1 VQTVRVTTTRRM
13 SQNPAVSDAGSLP
26 VPPKTRYARSG
37 DVSIAYQVVGDGPI
51 DLVFVPG
58 FVSHLDL
65 QWTDRHVRSFF
76 ESLASFSRLILFDKR
91 GTGLS
96 DPVPDWPPLEQR
108 MDDVRAVMDAAG
120 SERAALL
127 GLSEGGP
134 MSALF
139 AATYPERTAALIMCG
154 TFACGHP
161 DPSEP
166 GAKRWQ
172 NAIAQVRAAAD
183 RWGEG
188 ASLAFFAPS
197 IDSELVRER
206 YSAFERAAASPGMA
220 RKLIDM
226 VCEIDVRDI
235 LPSIRV
241 PTLVLHRTDEG
252 VPVELAR
259 AMASQIPGAR
269 MVELPGSDHIPFY
282 GTGEGYPEE
291 VEEFLTGAR
300 HHRPNADRMLATVV
314 FTDIA
319 GSTQRAA
326 EVGDRRWRELL
337 EEHDD
342 LVRRE
347 LDRFRGRPIK
357 TLGDGFLATFDG
369 PERAIRCAC
378 SITSAVQ
385 SVDLSVR
392 AGLHTGECEVLGD
405 DLGGM
410 AVNIGARVVSHANPD
425 EVLVSSTVKD
435 LVVGSNIQFEERGTH
450 KLKGVPGEWRLYAAL
465 QE

>member
-1 VQTVRVTTTRRM
+1 M
-13 SQNPAVSDAGSLP
+13 SQNQVMSNTGSLR

-37 DVSIAYQVVGDGPI
+37 DVSIAYQVLGDGPI

-65 QWTDRHVRSFF
+65 QWADRHVRSFF

-96 DPVPDWPPLEQR
+96 DRVSDWPSLEQR
-108 MDDVRAVMDAAG
+108 IDDVRAVMDAAD

-154 TFACGHP
+154 TFACGNP

-166 GAKRWQ
+166 GAERWR
-172 NAIAQVRAAAD
+172 NAITQVRAAVD
-183 RWGEG
+183 SWGEG

-197 IDSELVRER
+197 IDSQLAREL
-206 YSAFERAAASPGMA
+206 YGAFERAAASPAMA
-220 RKLIDM
+220 GKLIDM
-226 VCEIDVRDI
+226 VFEIDIRDI

-241 PTLVLHRTDEG
+241 PTLVLHRTDESI
-252 VPVELAR
+252 PVELAR
-259 AMASQIPGAR
+259 SMTIQIPGAR
-269 MVELPGSDHIPFY
+269 LVELPGSDHLPFY
-282 GTGEGYPEE
+282 GTGEGYPDE
-291 VEEFLTGAR
+291 VVEFLTGVR
-300 HHRPNADRMLATVV
+300 HHRPDADRMLATVV
-314 FTDIA
+314 FIDIA

-337 EEHDD
+337 KEHDE

-347 LDRFRGRPIK
+347 LDYFRGRPIK

-378 SITSAVQ
+378 SIASAVR
-385 SVDLSVR
+385 SLDLSVR
-392 AGLHTGECEVLGD
+392 AGLHTGECEVLGH

-410 AVNIGARVVSHANPD
+410 AVNIGARIVSHAGPD
-425 EVLVSSTVKD
+425 EVLVSITVKN

-450 KLKGVPGEWRLYAAL
+450 QFKGVPGDWQLYAAIY
-465 QE
+465 E